1 MAVDKEHAHPSEAE
15 YVKVAV
21 ALGIATALEVA
32 IFYVTALRSLIVVLL
47 IPLMFVKFA
56 LVALW
61 FMHLKFD
68 SKLFR
73 RLFIAGIIFAISVY
87 TVAVV
92 TLIGTRT

>member
-1 MAVDKEHAHPSEAE
+1 MAVDQEHAHPSEAE

-32 IFYVTALRSLIVVLL
+32 IFYVTALRSLIAALL

-73 RLFIAGIIFAISVY
+73 RLFIAGIIFAIGVY